1 MDVLKLWNKMAL
13 HVRGSFEAYT
23 LNSRPKII
31 NNFSLKLLDF
41 NSFLQMESF
50 MSASMPATLTKL
62 PIEEKDP
69 KLFGLFKRKF
79 TKQSWNRKS
88 GKLWNPK
95 VFHFKKE
102 QIRERQKIS
111 IFSFWFWILKFEADW
126 RKLQR
131 LVLVLFVFYF
141 VVILIC
147 LKQFTL
153 RWEKFYAQSVS
164 YL

>member
-95 VFHFKKE
+95 VFDLKKE
-102 QIRERQKIS
+102 QVRKEQKTPR
-111 IFSFWFWILKFEADW
+111 FSFWFWILKIWSRLEKMAEAGHCFGLEWDNETV
-126 RKLQR
+126 RA
-131 LVLVLFVFYF
+131 VCEPCY
-141 VVILIC
+141 C
-147 LKQFTL
+147 
-153 RWEKFYAQSVS
+153 
-164 YL
+164 